1 MRERAGLEAP
11 AETQNPST
19 ALGAFRH
26 KNSLGMTGWGGATMG
41 DGMEVE
47 QDCVCFPQASAAF
60 C

>member
-26 KNSLGMTGWGGATMG
+26 KNSLGMTG
-41 DGMEVE
+41 
-47 QDCVCFPQASAAF
+47 FILAAAYAADPNK
-60 C
+60 